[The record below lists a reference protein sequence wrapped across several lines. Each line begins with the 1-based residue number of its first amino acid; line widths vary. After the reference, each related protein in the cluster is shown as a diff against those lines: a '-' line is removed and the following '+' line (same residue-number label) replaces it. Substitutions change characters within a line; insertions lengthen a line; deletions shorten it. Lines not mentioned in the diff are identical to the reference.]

1 MQDVIKSALEQ
12 FDHMIVIET
21 NEYITSLFAGAN
33 KPLVTQS
40 TQLMRDRGLGQPQ
53 ALHKFTDANFSIQ
66 QSADNEN
73 ARRARITSG
82 LVAELPVSRL
92 GAYGLREE
100 QVAELVGKAQN
111 ASSMKANPIVL
122 TPKELAQTLRLAI

>member
-53 ALHKFTDANFSIQ
+53 ALQKFTDAKFSIQ
-66 QSADNEN
+66 QNADNEN
-73 ARRARITSG
+73 ASRVAQRI
-82 LVAELPVSRL
+82 
-92 GAYGLREE
+92 E
-100 QVAELVGKAQN
+100 QVGEIGGDCRGDL
-111 ASSMKANPIVL
+111 IL
-122 TPKELAQTLRLAI
+122 CHD